1 MAREEIFGQ
10 RNQLEQRIGNVEL
23 GINQFQ
29 KNDHEVLFGNV
40 KAEVDQ
46 LQEELRGISRIMG
59 SKEGEYV
66 VGKDRRVASED
77 EVTRLLSTQAEVI
90 QRLEKHLQFVEQE
103 QGQLRQEKVGEWKA
117 KGLPDTVIQAY
128 QEGNQ
133 NKVNEL
139 AHDDLAFMRMTSV
152 IDGQIRHDRITQAEQ
167 INAEL
172 ARKIFE
178 ASDNK
183 TKVDLFNQLK
193 IVRVPS
199 DVNGQTY
206 RGGVMADSGVREV
219 PHIYLPETTRMSG
232 GKPQKMIDVV
242 IIGNLASIYESVKLS
257 PLKDQLPNLP
267 DFDSFKSMRYSGATR
282 DADFQSQDVF
292 SNERRVHQQF
302 SDEKATLEHQQGR
315 LIEKITKRDN

>member
-90 QRLEKHLQFVEQE
+90 QRLEKHLHFVEQE

-219 PHIYLPETTRMSG
+219 PHIYLPE
-232 GKPQKMIDVV
+232 
-242 IIGNLASIYESVKLS
+242 
-257 PLKDQLPNLP
+257 
-267 DFDSFKSMRYSGATR
+267 
-282 DADFQSQDVF
+282 
-292 SNERRVHQQF
+292 
-302 SDEKATLEHQQGR
+302 
-315 LIEKITKRDN
+315 